1 MSNSPWNDRAKLV
14 SACAVCD
21 KKRTPIEVKV
31 IGEHEDASLVHATC
45 GRCGCATI
53 SLVLARGSAATTLGI
68 ATDLSAE
75 DVARLRAE
83 APVSVDDVIDL
94 HTYLERNLAQPL
106 AGNRR
111 IRSKTRKH

>member
-1 MSNSPWNDRAKLV
+1 MSHSPWNDRAKLV

-21 KKRTPIEVKV
+21 KKRTPIEAKV
-31 IGEHEDASLVHATC
+31 LGEHEDASLVHATC
-45 GRCGCATI
+45 GRCGCATL
-53 SLVLARGSAATTLGI
+53 SLVVSRGVAATTLGI

-75 DVARLRAE
+75 DVTRFRSQAA
-83 APVSVDDVIDL
+83 VSVDDVIDL
-94 HTYLERNLAQPL
+94 HVYLERPASAPA

>member
-1 MSNSPWNDRAKLV
+1 MANSPWNDRNKLV

-21 KKRTPIEVKV
+21 KKRTPIDVKV
-31 IGEHEDASLVHATC
+31 IGSREDASLVHATC
-45 GRCGCATI
+45 RRCGSATL
-53 SLVLARGSAATTLGI
+53 SLVVERGVAATTLGI

-75 DVARLRAE
+75 DVGRLRNN

-94 HTYLERNLAQPL
+94 HTYLARKLAVPV

-111 IRSKTRKH
+111 IRSKSRKH